1 VSFDGDGA
9 RARRLDAVIE
19 AASRRPLLTVAVVAL
34 VARLAFAIGSFVLNH
49 HVLIPDEQQYIDLA
63 RTVAHG
69 KTAETWFPQY
79 GQSLYDSTWAFT
91 APLRLLFDVFTASRL
106 VGQLLAAAFGVVTA
120 VLVARLAREVVA
132 DRVALAAGLVAAAV
146 PSQVL
151 WSSVVLRESMVWTG
165 LMIGAVAITAS
176 LRSRGRAAA
185 GWVALSA
192 IGFLLVGRLR
202 DQTLLAAVYATVPA
216 VLIAAPD
223 HRWRRAL
230 GAVALVVAMPWMTG
244 TGPAGATL
252 IADRVPALGRLRANL
267 ASGADS
273 AFTGT
278 TLAIPTIT
286 TTATSLAIPTTTT
299 TATSSRGHPG
309 GGKRGRGRGGIPSAS
324 STTTTIT
331 TTTTIVLPDVEP
343 GQTLVVSPT
352 GQVYV
357 VEESASSNL
366 RAIPRGAVA
375 VLLRPFLW
383 ESTGSITLRFA
394 AAENLAWYVLY
405 ALAILGMV
413 VADRRQRRLLTY
425 PAVATVAILLVAFVT
440 QANLGTAFRHRAQV
454 LPLMVVPASVGAIA
468 VVERLRS
475 RRERST
481 AA

>member
-1 VSFDGDGA
+1 
-9 RARRLDAVIE
+9 
-19 AASRRPLLTVAVVAL
+19 
-34 VARLAFAIGSFVLNH
+34 
-49 HVLIPDEQQYIDLA
+49 
-63 RTVAHG
+63 
-69 KTAETWFPQY
+69 
-79 GQSLYDSTWAFT
+79 
-91 APLRLLFDVFTASRL
+91 
-106 VGQLLAAAFGVVTA
+106 
-120 VLVARLAREVVA
+120 VA

-309 GGKRGRGRGGIPSAS
+309 GGKRGGGRGGIPSAS